1 MKTYK
6 SKSGKQFRIEDFPKP
21 STGDVIY
28 ITPAEFD
35 FIKSSNMT
43 PEEFDYI
50 WHMRMRDYTFEIIP
64 KSEKLNAKELAIKY
78 ATQIKEMLMGK
89 KDEQNG

>member
-1 MKTYK
+1 MKTYE
-6 SKSGKQFRIEDFPKP
+6 SRSGKPFRIEDFPKP
-21 STGDVIY
+21 STVDVIY

-35 FIKSSNMT
+35 FIKSSNMS

-50 WHMRMRDYTFEIIP
+50 WLMRMRDYTFQIIP
-64 KSEKLNAKELAIKY
+64 DSEKLSAKELAIKY
-78 ATQIKEMLMGK
+78 ATQIKEMLRGK